1 MLVNLM
7 IVISILLIINQI
19 FLAYSKN
26 NVESYMAVVP
36 MFSPKYN
43 FTKKPVF
50 SPTNNFYPHNHISQ
64 DFDPDSVITWYS

>member
-26 NVESYMAVVP
+26 NIESFMSVVP
-36 MFSPKYN
+36 MFSPKYLPIN
-43 FTKKPVF
+43 KPVF
-50 SPTNNFYPHNHISQ
+50 RPTNNFYPHNHISQ
-64 DFDPDSVITWYS
+64 DFDPDSVITWHS